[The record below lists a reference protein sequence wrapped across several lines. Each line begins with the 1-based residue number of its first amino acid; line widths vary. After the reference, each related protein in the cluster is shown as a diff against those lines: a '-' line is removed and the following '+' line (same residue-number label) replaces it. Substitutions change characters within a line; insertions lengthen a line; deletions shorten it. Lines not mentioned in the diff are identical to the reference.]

1 MPLARGRRVL
11 DKHMI
16 FEGVHDALLRGNTKY
31 QREIHSAI
39 GNYLAASKVQ
49 GLHLVRVEMPCGRI
63 HHHVGNVRV
72 FTRKNGLSAHV
83 LIDIADDEILEVI
96 VVPGQ
101 FRVIDR
107 HDAFPGL
114 RNLTR
119 FARLKPTMR
128 LSSLS
133 NPSVRHATMPLPGLL
148 LESRF
153 STVSVL
159 ATTVIPG

>member
-1 MPLARGRRVL
+1 MRG
-11 DKHMI
+11 K
-16 FEGVHDALLRGNTKY
+16 TKD
-31 QREIHSAI
+31 QRKINPAI
-39 GNYLAASKVQ
+39 GNDLAASKVQ
-49 GLHLVRVEMPCGRI
+49 GLHLVRVEMPCGRV
-63 HHHVGNVRV
+63 HRHVGDVRV
-72 FTRKNGLSAHV
+72 FTRENGLSAHV
-83 LIDIADDEILEVI
+83 LVDIADEEILEVI

-133 NPSVRHATMPLPGLL
+133 NPSVRHVTMPLLGLL

-153 STVSVL
+153 SMVSVL

>member
-1 MPLARGRRVL
+1 MRG
-11 DKHMI
+11 K
-16 FEGVHDALLRGNTKY
+16 TKD
-31 QREIHSAI
+31 QRKINPAI
-39 GNYLAASKVQ
+39 GNDLAGCKGQ

-63 HHHVGNVRV
+63 YQHVGDVRV

-83 LIDIADDEILEVI
+83 LIDVADDEILEVI

-101 FRVIDR
+101 FGVIDR

-128 LSSLS
+128 FASLS
-133 NPSVRHATMPLPGLL
+133 NPSVRHVTMPLLGLL
-148 LESRF
+148 PESRF

-159 ATTVIPG
+159 PTTVIPG

>member
-39 GNYLAASKVQ
+39 GNDLAASKVQ

-63 HHHVGNVRV
+63 HHHVGDVRV
-72 FTRKNGLSAHV
+72 LPRKNGLSAHV
-83 LIDIADDEILEVI
+83 IIYIAEDESFEVI

-101 FRVIDR
+101 FRLIDR
-107 HDAFPGL
+107 PYDLPVL
-114 RNLTR
+114 RSLTSY
-119 FARLKPTMR
+119 ARL
-128 LSSLS
+128 
-133 NPSVRHATMPLPGLL
+133 
-148 LESRF
+148 
-153 STVSVL
+153 
-159 ATTVIPG
+159 